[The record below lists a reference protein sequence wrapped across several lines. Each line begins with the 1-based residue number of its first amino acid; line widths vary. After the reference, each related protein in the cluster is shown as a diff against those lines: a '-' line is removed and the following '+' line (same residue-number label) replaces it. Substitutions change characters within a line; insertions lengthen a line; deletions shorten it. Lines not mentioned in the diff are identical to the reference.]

1 MQPAIYQQLT
11 NRPDLKHFIRMN
23 PEWYRKL
30 TRNPEEVTE
39 LEKAAKAFY
48 GKTIPQRIERL
59 SGQMQMISM
68 LIQMAGSM
76 KD

>member
-30 TRNPEEVTE
+30 TRYPEEFTE
-39 LEKAAKAFY
+39 MEKAAKAFY